1 MQQINPF
8 DEKVMP
14 SIPSMTG
21 DWMKSSHT
29 SIILGW
35 VTAILAL
42 ISSAVGLFW
51 QTAGEPFVFNTLY
64 GQRVEIYGQ
73 GLYRYDTLFKAP
85 LLRGTDA
92 VILFFALPLLI
103 FALTW
108 AHCGKLRG
116 QLLLVGVLSFFVYNA
131 TSLAF
136 GVAYNRLFLLYLVY
150 FPVSL
155 FALITA
161 CLSID
166 IPALAERISSHFPR
180 RLTAIFLIIAGCS
193 VCVWLILIIGAIYQ
207 GEVPEGIDSFATEVT
222 YFLDLGLIAPTAFL
236 AAIQLL
242 RRQPTGY
249 LLAALI
255 LTLNAMI
262 GPVALAQAVM
272 QHLAGVAV
280 SIGEQVVFVG
290 IFILTSLMAAALML
304 TLLRSIQPEAPS
316 ES

>member
-1 MQQINPF
+1 
-8 DEKVMP
+8 
-14 SIPSMTG
+14 
-21 DWMKSSHT
+21 MKTSQA

-35 VTAILAL
+35 VTGFLAL
-42 ISSAVGLFW
+42 ISSATGLFW
-51 QTAGEPFVFNTLY
+51 QNTGETFMFTTLY
-64 GQRVEIYGQ
+64 GQVVEIYGQ

-92 VILFFALPLLI
+92 VILFFALPLLVV
-103 FALTW
+103 ALTW
-108 AHCGKLRG
+108 ARGGNLPG
-116 QLLLVGVLSFFVYNA
+116 QLLLAGVLSFFVYNA

-161 CLSID
+161 CISID
-166 IPALAERISSHFPR
+166 IPALAERISPQFPR
-180 RLTAIFLIIAGCS
+180 RLTGIFLIIAGCS
-193 VCVWLILIIGAIYQ
+193 VFVWLIIIIGAILQ

-236 AAIQLL
+236 AAIYLF
-242 RRQPTGY
+242 RRQPPGY
-249 LLAALI
+249 FLAALI

-262 GPVALAQAVM
+262 GPVALAQGIM
-272 QHLAGVAV
+272 QSLAGVEV
-280 SIGEQVVFVG
+280 STGEQFVFVG
-290 IFILTSLMAAALML
+290 IFILTSMLSGALL
-304 TLLRSIQPEAPS
+304 ITLLRSIQPEAPS